1 MRRKNPV
8 LVVAVLLCLAAS
20 AGPRPAA
27 GIALAQSGNGY
38 DLSWWT
44 VDGGG
49 VVMTDSAGSRI
60 YTLIGTSGQ
69 PDAGGLVG
77 ASYFLDGGFWG
88 HDASV
93 EAGHHV
99 YLPLVLRAQP

>member
-1 MRRKNPV
+1 MRQKIPV
-8 LVVAVLLCLAAS
+8 LVVAALLCLAAS
-20 AGPRPAA
+20 AGPRVTA
-27 GIALAQSGNGY
+27 GTALAQSGNGY

-49 VVMTDSAGSRI
+49 GAMTGSAWSRT

-69 PDAGGLVG
+69 PDAGTL
-77 ASYFLDGGFWG
+77 AKDPYLLDGGFWG
-88 HDASV
+88 RGESV

-99 YLPLVLRAQP
+99 YLPLVLRVQP